1 MLEPGNN
8 EALKIET
15 VRRRTGLIRQ
25 YQAKDPVEI
34 IAYMAAHAV
43 VFLRCCSNCASTHIL
58 RCERQLSGQSGQKDA
73 HILEKYVSINA

>member
-25 YQAKDPVEI
+25 YQSMGPVEI
-34 IAYMAAHAV
+34 VAYMAAHAD
-43 VFLRCCSNCASTHIL
+43 VFFAGGQITSWLVFCGAYRNCRPGTKVL
-58 RCERQLSGQSGQKDA
+58 
-73 HILEKYVSINA
+73 LE